1 MKKEYCK
8 PIVVF
13 ENFSMSTNIA
23 GTCDR
28 IVNNPTQGTCG
39 IPGSAPDMN
48 LFSANVGKDC
58 QILDE
63 FFDGNDGKYDGF
75 CYHVPEGGPSLF
87 NS

>member
-1 MKKEYCK
+1 MKKEYSK

-23 GTCDR
+23 GTCNR
-28 IVNNPTQGTCG
+28 IVNNPTQGVCG
-39 IPGSAPDMN
+39 IPGSAPGSD
-48 LFSANVGKDC
+48 LFSQDVQGC
-58 QILDE
+58 VILDE